1 MVTKNAIEFSSLRI
15 GNLPDKLVKE
25 LKIAF
30 FWIFFIKETGQ
41 LFLIYIGAENQRS
54 SFLIFNGTWYLKKQ
68 LI

>member
-1 MVTKNAIEFSSLRI
+1 MVTKNAIEFRSLRI

-25 LKIAF
+25 LTIAF
-30 FWIFFIKETGQ
+30 FLDIFLKETGQ